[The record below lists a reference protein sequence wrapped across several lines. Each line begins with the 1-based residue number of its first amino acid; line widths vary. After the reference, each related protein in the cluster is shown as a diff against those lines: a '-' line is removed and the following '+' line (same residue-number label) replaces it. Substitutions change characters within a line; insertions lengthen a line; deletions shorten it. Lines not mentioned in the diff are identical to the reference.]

1 VLAVVLNGKIAT
13 AVLVMGVPMLD
24 VVAVVISR
32 GLAGQ
37 NPFAGDRRH
46 LHFRLLELGLSPKQ
60 AVGLYAAVVAGCG
73 LAAVVVQTF
82 SVWLAFGVLVSAMA
96 VFVTGVH
103 WLRRRPHHGR
113 LGQRQSHGE

>member
-1 VLAVVLNGKIAT
+1 MIAVIAVVVNGKIAT

-24 VVAVVISR
+24 VVVVIISR

-37 NPFAGDRRH
+37 NPFTGDRRH

-60 AVGLYAAVVAGCG
+60 AVGLYAVVVAGCG

-82 SVWLAFGVLVSAMA
+82 GIWLAFSVLVLVMA
-96 VFVTGVH
+96 AFVTGVH
-103 WLRRRPHHGR
+103 RLRHRPHHA
-113 LGQRQSHGE
+113 QQPEH